1 MIMELDYSRISQ
13 AKTKAAC
20 PAGQSQFIKY
30 TCCIT
35 NVLQRP
41 AQVKSMCRKAY
52 MSRAN
57 ITKTVQLTPKQP
69 RRLCPLTQSALGTT
83 SLPITKYCLQF
94 VCCRRIQLN
103 KRTRTYCFGWFKKQ
117 DSEVIP
123 KFQMFEES
131 RKCHRAALRG
141 QSAHRTKHT
150 ITETGKKYPGDT
162 ANIHCAADT
171 HTYHTLIHYQRGKN
185 TERLT
190 CTNNTHTH
198 TVHYNETVDGRPPC
212 RDPNSCSALRAD
224 YVQGQGE
231 TGSKQSQSPKIHT
244 HTQSHTSPPHFH
256 KHSCT
261 ILCKCRDT
269 HIRHNVA
276 NQ

>member
-117 DSEVIP
+117 DSEIIP
-123 KFQMFEES
+123 KFQMFEK
-131 RKCHRAALRG
+131 RKCHRAALRE

-150 ITETGKKYPGDT
+150 ITETGKKNT
-162 ANIHCAADT
+162 QAIQQTSTVLQIHTRIT
-171 HTYHTLIHYQRGKN
+171 HSFTTKGEKTQRG
-185 TERLT
+185 
-190 CTNNTHTH
+190 
-198 TVHYNETVDGRPPC
+198 
-212 RDPNSCSALRAD
+212 
-224 YVQGQGE
+224 
-231 TGSKQSQSPKIHT
+231 
-244 HTQSHTSPPHFH
+244 
-256 KHSCT
+256 
-261 ILCKCRDT
+261 
-269 HIRHNVA
+269 
-276 NQ
+276 

>member
-123 KFQMFEES
+123 KFQMFEK
-131 RKCHRAALRG
+131 RKCHRAAFRG

-150 ITETGKKYPGDT
+150 ITETGKKIPRRYSKHPL
-162 ANIHCAADT
+162 CCRYT
-171 HTYHTLIHYQRGKN
+171 HVS
-185 TERLT
+185 
-190 CTNNTHTH
+190 HTH
-198 TVHYNETVDGRPPC
+198 SLPKGKKHREANMY
-212 RDPNSCSALRAD
+212 
-224 YVQGQGE
+224 
-231 TGSKQSQSPKIHT
+231 KQHT
-244 HTQSHTSPPHFH
+244 HTQSITMKPLMGGPRVGTLTAVVH
-256 KHSCT
+256 
-261 ILCKCRDT
+261 
-269 HIRHNVA
+269 
-276 NQ
+276 